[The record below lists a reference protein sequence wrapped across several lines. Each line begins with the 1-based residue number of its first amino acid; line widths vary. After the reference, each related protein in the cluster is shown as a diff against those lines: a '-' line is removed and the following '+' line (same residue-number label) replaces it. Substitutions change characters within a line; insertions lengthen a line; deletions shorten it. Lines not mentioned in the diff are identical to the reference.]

1 MVTQALLLTS
11 HYTCCDNSG
20 NEGTVPQQDATV
32 QEDDRKETESTKP
45 ARLHVDDN
53 LDTRLKQ
60 LERELEEKNRNL
72 QELQQECND
81 LKNELDEKSATEAD
95 IRKIWKKTAKE
106 LNKLRANSQGFYQVT
121 DEYLAEQINY
131 LKIGIRDFSIQY
143 FDGKSIPK
151 GVMTETNPDYWPHFK
166 SSASERD
173 LGRYLKSPK
182 NCHKLV
188 QAFLWRVIMKELFYR
203 FDWLGKEY
211 YNAFNRVWEGL
222 LPRKMIDHERRP
234 LPVDP
239 EAERK
244 FNCWR
249 ATTIAMFLDS
259 LDQKKVD
266 LELKRRTDE
275 YVRRIFNTLRDLVKR
290 DEEKGC
296 KDQITAII
304 NQAHA
309 LDKEINRQ
317 AGYVRW
323 IGDIQQTKTGIHV
336 QRVKQDGIVLSPEV
350 LKRGKSTG
358 EGFDQETTLVE
369 MVVGYVE

>member
-1 MVTQALLLTS
+1 M
-11 HYTCCDNSG
+11 
-20 NEGTVPQQDATV
+20 
-32 QEDDRKETESTKP
+32 QEERTKP
-45 ARLHVDDN
+45 GEEQPQDVDDA
-53 LDTRLKQ
+53 LETRLKQ
-60 LERELEEKNRNL
+60 LEGELEEKDRRL
-72 QELQQECND
+72 QQLQQECGD
-81 LKNELDEKSATEAD
+81 LKIEIDEKTATEAD
-95 IRKIWKKTAKE
+95 IRRIWKKTAKE
-106 LNKLRANSQGFYQVT
+106 LNKFRADSQGFYQIT
-121 DEYLAEQINY
+121 DEYLVEQISY
-131 LKIGIRDFSIQY
+131 LKIAIRDFSIQY
-143 FDGKSIPK
+143 FDGKSAPK
-151 GVMTETNPDYWPHFK
+151 GVITETNPHYWVHLK
-166 SSASERD
+166 LSASERD

-188 QAFLWRVIMKELFYR
+188 QAFLWRVIVKELFLR
-203 FDWLGKEY
+203 FEWLGKEY
-211 YNAFNRVWEGL
+211 SSVFYRVWEGL
-222 LPRKMIDHERRP
+222 LPRKYHWSYTSEAGIDDSLVRRIDRDGRS
-234 LPVDP
+234 LPDDP

-244 FNCWR
+244 FHSWR

-266 LELKRRTDE
+266 LELKRRTNE

-296 KDQITAII
+296 QDQIAAII

-323 IGDIQQTKTGIHV
+323 IGDIQQAKTGNHV
-336 QRVKQDGIVLSPEV
+336 QRIKQDGVVLSPEV